1 MNLARHDRT
10 SPAPAARLDD
20 RAAAAL
26 TCGVAGLFMFN
37 IILGP
42 LAIGLGVAAA
52 KRSRRGQSGDIAAL
66 FGITLGIID
75 LVVLA
80 VLVASRLQDGSFA
93 WHLGL

>member
-1 MNLARHDRT
+1 MNLTRHDRT
-10 SPAPAARLDD
+10 SPAAAARLDD

-42 LAIGLGVAAA
+42 LAIGLGAAAA
-52 KRSRRGQSGDIAAL
+52 KRGTRGQLSHTVAL
-66 FGITLGIID
+66 LGIALGVID
-75 LVVLA
+75 LLVLA
-80 VLVASRLQDGSFA
+80 VLVASRLQDGAFT